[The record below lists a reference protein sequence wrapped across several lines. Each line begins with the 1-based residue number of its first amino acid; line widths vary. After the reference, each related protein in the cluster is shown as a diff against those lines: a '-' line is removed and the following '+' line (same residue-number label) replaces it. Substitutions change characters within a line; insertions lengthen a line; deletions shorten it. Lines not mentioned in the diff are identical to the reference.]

1 MKRTIANAALLVLAA
16 ILPARTFA
24 ETSAPN
30 WLVDTMYGSGK
41 INAVVAV
48 VSVVLIGL
56 GAWMFTLDRRLGKLE
71 RQHRSDH

>member
-16 ILPARTFA
+16 ALPARTFA

-41 INAVVAV
+41 INTVVVV

>member
-16 ILPARTFA
+16 TLPARTFA

-41 INAVVAV
+41 INTVVAV

-56 GAWMFTLDRRLGKLE
+56 GAWMFALDRRLGKLE